1 MGAPRKSGWRVR
13 LVEVG
18 KTRKQGSTAV
28 NKTRMA
34 IWVGLAVFLGAYLGS
49 PFLALHQM
57 RQAAERKDAA
67 ALSAHI
73 DFPALRA
80 SAKHAV
86 DVKVGR
92 KLAAKPHRK
101 PGTQWGAVL
110 LSTLARNA
118 IDDLVTPGGVA
129 KLLAAGKEESGT
141 PPAGPRKRTS
151 PELNFDY
158 EGLDVFLVHVQQ
170 AGLPGEGI
178 TLLMRRKGF
187 AEWVLVGVRL

>member
-1 MGAPRKSGWRVR
+1 MNRSR
-13 LVEVG
+13 L
-18 KTRKQGSTAV
+18 
-28 NKTRMA
+28 A

-57 RQAAERKDAA
+57 RQAAEQKDAV

-86 DVKVGR
+86 DAKVGR

-101 PGTQWGAVL
+101 SGTIWGAVL

-118 IDDLVTPGGVA
+118 IDDLVTPDGVA
-129 KLLAAGKEESGT
+129 KLLAASDAEPGAPRSDQRKH
-141 PPAGPRKRTS
+141 PP
-151 PELNFDY
+151 PELAFDY

-178 TLLMRRKGF
+178 TLMMRRKGF
-187 AEWVLVGVRL
+187 VEWVLVGVRL

>member
-1 MGAPRKSGWRVR
+1 M
-13 LVEVG
+13 
-18 KTRKQGSTAV
+18 TRTKL
-28 NKTRMA
+28 A
-34 IWVGLAVFLGAYLGS
+34 IWGGLAVLLGAYLGS

-57 RQAAERKDAA
+57 RRAAERKDAA

-73 DFPALRA
+73 DFHALRV

-86 DVKVGR
+86 DAQVAR

-101 PGTQWGAVL
+101 QGTIWGAVL

-118 IDDLVTPGGVA
+118 IADLVTPDGVA
-129 KLLAAGKEESGT
+129 KLLAASDEEQGA
-141 PPAGPRKRTS
+141 PAGNQRKRNS

-158 EGLDVFLVHVQQ
+158 EGVDVFLVHVQQ

-178 TLLMRRKGF
+178 TLVMRRNGF